1 MITILHPKILG
12 ILEEFHCGLLPLRDP
27 DTQKIFLTVKAPKE
41 TILTAKL
48 KQEFYL
54 YLVPAEVKEFTIHG
68 IITAFFDDFD
78 EPLVI
83 TSPLFSD
90 DDFTHMLI
98 ELMSE
103 ESFDVYFF
111 DEHNREMLGYKV
123 RNPESLNF
131 REQSSEFKFAQFS
144 YENAREHLNE
154 MSQWFGLRC
163 ADDDDAA
170 IKVQFLETIFPED
183 LFIMNLDPDLY
194 HSQGQGALMPT
205 ILERIEPGPLQ
216 EFDILMLLKRV
227 FPISQIYLNPF
238 RIDENTEFLDV
249 LVVTEEN
256 ALFIQAKDSPNTAA
270 ILARS
275 MKRKISTVV
284 SQLEKAIKQMRGAIR
299 HADSGSHLKLMINGE
314 PCELSLE
321 GKTTQCLIVIKEL
334 FDRERSCYSKMVL
347 DLVGETKTPCVVM
360 DYPQLHNLSL
370 FRGTEEGF
378 FHAYHSVFEYGFRNG
393 EFPKLRFGLVPDG
406 DTEYTVTNC

>member
-1 MITILHPKILG
+1 
-12 ILEEFHCGLLPLRDP
+12 
-27 DTQKIFLTVKAPKE
+27 
-41 TILTAKL
+41 
-48 KQEFYL
+48 
-54 YLVPAEVKEFTIHG
+54 
-68 IITAFFDDFD
+68 
-78 EPLVI
+78 
-83 TSPLFSD
+83 
-90 DDFTHMLI
+90 
-98 ELMSE
+98 
-103 ESFDVYFF
+103 
-111 DEHNREMLGYKV
+111 
-123 RNPESLNF
+123 
-131 REQSSEFKFAQFS
+131 
-144 YENAREHLNE
+144 
-154 MSQWFGLRC
+154 
-163 ADDDDAA
+163 
-170 IKVQFLETIFPED
+170 
-183 LFIMNLDPDLY
+183 
-194 HSQGQGALMPT
+194 
-205 ILERIEPGPLQ
+205 
-216 EFDILMLLKRV
+216 
-227 FPISQIYLNPF
+227 
-238 RIDENTEFLDV
+238 
-249 LVVTEEN
+249 
-256 ALFIQAKDSPNTAA
+256 
-270 ILARS
+270 